1 MVNCEFQYI
10 ADTSVFTTVFIIKH
24 SKNSD
29 YGYTLVVGV
38 GNLRYVQPLHKH
50 LPFWPLVC
58 TFDDKNTMHI
68 TLDYYHKLTT
78 KSTKSHNT

>member
-50 LPFWPLVC
+50 LLF
-58 TFDDKNTMHI
+58 
-68 TLDYYHKLTT
+68 
-78 KSTKSHNT
+78 